1 MPVSKHPRF
10 LLQAAGVG
18 VGHTHDPTPE
28 PHTIAAAMVT
38 QKIPVVAKGI
48 TAELRAMP
56 HQ

>member
-1 MPVSKHPRF
+1 MPVSNPPS
-10 LLQAAGVG
+10 LLQTVG
-18 VGHTHDPTPE
+18 EWGQGHTHDPTPE

-48 TAELRAMP
+48 TTELRAMP